1 MILAQLTDTH
11 IRSRRQIAYGR
22 VDTCSM
28 FETTISHI
36 NSFRPNVD
44 AVIVTGDITDR
55 GELDAFHLFREI
67 INDLV
72 PPWYVVP
79 GNHDNRENFLQ
90 VFSDCQ
96 HFNQNSDFICY
107 SIEDYPVRLVGIDT
121 TVENKPYGFLAEE
134 RLLWLDTCLAENPEK
149 PTILFQHHP
158 PFYTG
163 INHMDVQNLLNGREL
178 IQLLTRH
185 RQVRHV
191 ACGHVHR
198 ASETCIDGVGISIAP
213 TTASELRSQILVEGE
228 GSSAQAGNQVTVH
241 YTGKLVD
248 GTVFDSSL
256 DRMQPFVFTL
266 GQGEVI
272 KGWDRG
278 VNGMK
283 VGEKRLLT
291 IPPELGYGAVGAG
304 SLIPPNATLVFEVEL
319 LSVSSPPKLI
329 GAASAKFLDAQ
340 KNDLEDESQ
349 YLFSD
354 SAEEID
360 EEDQGFG
367 ISPEMQEVQKQN

>member
-213 TTASELRSQILVEGE
+213 NAAHSTTLDLDPSGPSAFSMDPPAVRIFRVDDDGRIASHLSYLGIFDGPHPYF
-228 GSSAQAGNQVTVH
+228 APD
-241 YTGKLVD
+241 GKLV
-248 GTVFDSSL
+248 G
-256 DRMQPFVFTL
+256 
-266 GQGEVI
+266 
-272 KGWDRG
+272 
-278 VNGMK
+278 
-283 VGEKRLLT
+283 
-291 IPPELGYGAVGAG
+291 
-304 SLIPPNATLVFEVEL
+304 
-319 LSVSSPPKLI
+319 
-329 GAASAKFLDAQ
+329 
-340 KNDLEDESQ
+340 
-349 YLFSD
+349 
-354 SAEEID
+354 
-360 EEDQGFG
+360 
-367 ISPEMQEVQKQN
+367 